1 MDYLNN
7 LLVGPSNKLK
17 TTGIVMGSVCV
28 GIVGIVSAAFLSYGI
43 MQATISTT
51 STIDNI
57 SPQLTIT
64 STRATNI
71 VSSLRSSISQDVFDK
86 LNAGTGISYSSDIS
100 YNIINFSADVTDNAI
115 VQFDVALSIKP
126 CPGLK
131 IYKPNNKTGIY
142 AE

>member
-51 STIDNI
+51 STIANI
-57 SPQLTIT
+57 SPQLTIN
-64 STRATNI
+64 STGATNI
-71 VSSLRSSISQDVFDK
+71 VSSLRSTISKDVFDK
-86 LNAGTGISYSSDIS
+86 LNKGNGLIYSTGTS
-100 YNIINFSADVTDNAI
+100 YNVIDFSADVTNNAI

-126 CPGLK
+126 CPELK
-131 IYKPNNKTGIY
+131 IYKINTINRIID
-142 AE
+142 